1 MPYLLLKQNNVFIV
15 FNSINKQIHS
25 ICSSE
30 IEATNKII
38 YLSQT
43 YYFG

>member
-1 MPYLLLKQNNVFIV
+1 MPYLLLKQNNLFIV

-25 ICSSE
+25 ICHSE
-30 IEATNKII
+30 QEANNKIL
-38 YLSQT
+38 YLSQL